1 MKRKRQ
7 SGFTLIEMM
16 AALAMFLVVSSIVM
30 SGIVQMLKTQ
40 GTVANRTEMHTSV
53 RSATE
58 LLQQEI
64 GQAGRISL
72 PTAVLPVTITSPII
86 VTAAPQTFTVPVSS
100 TTNMFVNMLLDVDS
114 GQNFE
119 VVTLT
124 NVAPGFITAA
134 FSRSHNPTPFA
145 PIPVQVSGA
154 FGTGIVPP
162 TTASLSC
169 ASAGYTAYTPPAGT
183 TGSGSD
189 CNTLKLYGD
198 VNGDGNLLYVEYQ
211 CVVDPTGAT
220 PGYLY
225 RNEVA
230 NAIVPGTTKPAVTS
244 SMYLLNNV
252 MPNPNNGGCFSYQ
265 IENASVNGTPVP
277 FVTDVALTITV
288 QTQMLDPQTNQYQ
301 QETKALLNITPRN
314 VFYVWEATSLGEVP
328 RNQPIPTNIA
338 NIM

>member
-1 MKRKRQ
+1 MRKKRQ
-7 SGFTLIEMM
+7 IGFTLIEMM
-16 AALAMFLVVSSIVM
+16 TSLAIFMAVSAIVM
-30 SGIVQMLKTQ
+30 SGMVQMVKTQ

-72 PTAVLPVTITSPII
+72 PNSVLPVTMTGPVTVIAGPIT
-86 VTAAPQTFTVPVSS
+86 QTVAMSS
-100 TTNMFVNMLLDVDS
+100 TVNMFPNMLLDVDA

-119 VVTLT
+119 VATVTA
-124 NVAPGFITAA
+124 VSPGSVTAV
-134 FSRSHNPTPFA
+134 FSKSHA
-145 PIPVQVSGA
+145 SGPIPVQVSGA

-162 TTASLSC
+162 AAGLTCATT
-169 ASAGYTAYTPPAGT
+169 GYTPYAGP
-183 TGSGSD
+183 GAGSD

-198 VNGDGNLLYVEYQ
+198 INGDGNIVYVEYS
-211 CVVDPTGAT
+211 CVLNPNGNA

-230 NAIVPGTTKPAVTS
+230 NAVVLGTTKPAVNPT
-244 SMYLLNNV
+244 MYLLNNV
-252 MPNPNNGGCFSYQ
+252 EPNPNGAGCFSYQ
-265 IENASVNGTPVP
+265 VQNASVTGTSTP

-288 QTQMLDPQTNQYQ
+288 QTQLVDPQTNQYQ

-314 VFYVWEATSLGEVP
+314 VFYVWEATSLSEVP
-328 RNQPIPTNIA
+328 RNQPMPA
-338 NIM
+338 NVASLL

>member
-1 MKRKRQ
+1 MNKKPQ
-7 SGFTLIEMM
+7 SGFTLVEMM
-16 AALAMFLVVSSIVM
+16 AALAIFMAVSAIVM
-30 SGIVQMLKTQ
+30 SGMVQMIKTQ

-72 PTAVLPVTITSPII
+72 PTAVLPVTMTGPIA
-86 VTAAPQTFTVPVSS
+86 VGTPPVAQTVAVSS
-100 TTNMFVNMLLDVDS
+100 TVNMFPNMLLDVDA

-119 VVTLT
+119 VVT
-124 NVAPGFITAA
+124 VSAVSPGTITAV
-134 FSRSHNPTPFA
+134 FSKPHA
-145 PIPVQVSGA
+145 AGPIPVQVSGA

-162 TTASLSC
+162 AAGLAC
-169 ASAGYTAYTPPAGT
+169 ATAGYTPYPGPGT
-183 TGSGSD
+183 GSD

-198 VNGDGNLLYVEYQ
+198 INGDGNIVYVEYS

-225 RNEVA
+225 RNEVD
-230 NAIVPGTTKPAVTS
+230 NAIVLGTTKPAVNP

-252 MPNPNNGGCFSYQ
+252 EPNPNATGCFSYQ
-265 IENASVNGTPVP
+265 VQNASVNGTSTP

-288 QTQMLDPQTNQYQ
+288 QTQLQDSQTNQYQ
-301 QETKALLNITPRN
+301 KETKALLNITPRN
-314 VFYVWEATSLGEVP
+314 VFYVWEATSIGEVS
-328 RNQPIPTNIA
+328 RNQPMPA
-338 NIM
+338 NISSLL

>member
-7 SGFTLIEMM
+7 SGFTLIETMV
-16 AALAMFLVVSSIVM
+16 ALAIFMAVSGIVM
-30 SGIVQMLKTQ
+30 SGIVQMMKTQ

-72 PTAVLPVTITSPII
+72 PSAVLPVTLTGPI
-86 VTAAPQTFTVPVSS
+86 AAAGQLQVAAAVPISTVA
-100 TTNMFVNMLLDVDS
+100 NMFPGMLLDVDA

-119 VVTLT
+119 VVTVT
-124 NVAPGFITAA
+124 AVAPGSITAIFNKA
-134 FSRSHNPTPFA
+134 HLA
-145 PIPVQVSGA
+145 GPIPVQVSGA

-162 TTASLSC
+162 APGLAC
-169 ASAGYTAYTPPAGT
+169 ATAGYTPYPGPGN
-183 TGSGSD
+183 GSD

-198 VNGDGNLLYVEYQ
+198 INGDGNILYVEYK
-211 CVVDPTGAT
+211 CDTST
-220 PGYLY
+220 NPGFLY

-230 NAIVPGTTKPAVTS
+230 NAVVLGTTKPPVNP

-252 MPNPNNGGCFSYQ
+252 EPNPNSPGCFSYQ
-265 IENASVNGTPVP
+265 VQNANVNGTSQPY
-277 FVTDVALTITV
+277 VTDVAITLTV
-288 QTQMLDPQTNQYQ
+288 QTQLRDPQTNQFQ
-301 QETKALLNITPRN
+301 QETKALLNVTPRN

-328 RNQPIPTNIA
+328 RNQPMPA
-338 NIM
+338 NITGML

>member
-7 SGFTLIEMM
+7 SGFTMIEMM
-16 AALAMFLVVSSIVM
+16 TALAIFLLVSSVVM
-30 SGIVQMLKTQ
+30 SGMIQMIRVQ
-40 GTVANRTEMHTSV
+40 GTVSNRTEMHTSV

-72 PTAVLPVTITSPII
+72 PTAVLPVTMTGPI
-86 VTAAPQTFTVPVSS
+86 AAGPVAQLASVSS
-100 TTNMFVNMLLDVDS
+100 TVNMFPFMLLDVDT

-119 VVTLT
+119 VVTVAA
-124 NVAPGFITAA
+124 VAPGSVTAI
-134 FSRSHNPTPFA
+134 FSKAHTSAT
-145 PIPVQVSGA
+145 IPVQVSGA

-162 TTASLSC
+162 AAGLAC
-169 ASAGYTAYTPPAGT
+169 ATAGYTAYAGLG
-183 TGSGSD
+183 TGSN

-198 VNGDGNLLYVEYQ
+198 VNGDGNLVYVEYT
-211 CVVDPTGAT
+211 CDTST
-220 PGYLY
+220 NPGFLY

-230 NAIVPGTTKPAVTS
+230 NAVVLGTTKPAVNS

-252 MPNPNNGGCFSYQ
+252 EPNPDGSGCFNYQ
-265 IENASVNGTPVP
+265 IQNASVNGTATP

-288 QTQMLDPQTNQYQ
+288 QTQMIDPQTNQYQ

-328 RNQPIPTNIA
+328 RNQPMPPNIA
-338 NIM
+338 SLL

>member
-1 MKRKRQ
+1 MKKKRQ

-16 AALAMFLVVSSIVM
+16 TSLGIFMAVSAIVM
-30 SGIVQMLKTQ
+30 SGMVQMVKTQ

-72 PTAVLPVTITSPII
+72 PNSVMPVTMTGTITANLT
-86 VTAAPQTFTVPVSS
+86 TAQNATLSS
-100 TTNMFVNMLLDVDS
+100 TVNMFPNMLLDIDA

-119 VVTLT
+119 VVTAT
-124 NVAPGFITAA
+124 AVSPGNISAIFTKSHAA
-134 FSRSHNPTPFA
+134 GAT
-145 PIPVQVSGA
+145 VQVSGA

-162 TTASLSC
+162 AAGLACATT
-169 ASAGYTAYTPPAGT
+169 GYTGYLGPG
-183 TGSGSD
+183 TGSN

-198 VNGDGNLLYVEYQ
+198 INGDGNIVYVEYS
-211 CVVDPTGAT
+211 CVVNPNGT

-230 NAIVPGTTKPAVTS
+230 NAVVLGTTKPAVNPT
-244 SMYLLNNV
+244 MYLLNNV
-252 MPNPNNGGCFSYQ
+252 EPNPTGAGCFSYQ
-265 IENASVNGTPVP
+265 VQNASVGGTSTP

-288 QTQMLDPQTNQYQ
+288 QTQLLDPQTNQYQ

-328 RNQPIPTNIA
+328 RNQPMPTNVA
-338 NIM
+338 SLL